1 MLAPSHT
8 IGQVEYTEKQE
19 RNGAVTHYWS
29 GRISEQFPRADGV
42 YESKAAPVCSNLL
55 ANIVNLV
62 EHEMTPVGHS
72 LQLSIP
78 LPQEQLYS
86 LSM

>member
-1 MLAPSHT
+1 MLAN
-8 IGQVEYTEKQE
+8 IVNLVEQE
-19 RNGAVTHYWS
+19 RTGAVTHYWS

-42 YESKAAPVCSNLL
+42 YESKAAPVCFNLL